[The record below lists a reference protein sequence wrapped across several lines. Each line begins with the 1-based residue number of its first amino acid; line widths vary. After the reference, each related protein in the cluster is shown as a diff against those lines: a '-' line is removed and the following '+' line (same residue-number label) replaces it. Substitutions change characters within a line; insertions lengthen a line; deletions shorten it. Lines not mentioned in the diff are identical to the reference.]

1 MGKIFISYSSKNKEL
16 TEKFIEFLQ
25 LGMGIGREDIF
36 CTVSAHT
43 LKTGEPFI
51 EAIRKEL
58 KDCEAVISLITEDY
72 LNSKFCLIEAG
83 AAWAMSKRYFPLL
96 TVPFSDLAGTP
107 LQGLQMRLLDDEEA
121 LSSIYD
127 EMTEWGVVRK
137 RQTAEFYKRMEQFV
151 EYIRQLRGKNFNN
164 Y

>member
-1 MGKIFISYSSKNKEL
+1 
-16 TEKFIEFLQ
+16 
-25 LGMGIGREDIF
+25 
-36 CTVSAHT
+36 
-43 LKTGEPFI
+43 
-51 EAIRKEL
+51 
-58 KDCEAVISLITEDY
+58 
-72 LNSKFCLIEAG
+72 
-83 AAWAMSKRYFPLL
+83 MSKRYFPLL
-96 TVPFSDLAGTP
+96 TVPFSDLVGTP

-151 EYIRQLRGKNFNN
+151 EYIRQPRGKNFNN

>member
-1 MGKIFISYSSKNKEL
+1 
-16 TEKFIEFLQ
+16 
-25 LGMGIGREDIF
+25 
-36 CTVSAHT
+36 
-43 LKTGEPFI
+43 
-51 EAIRKEL
+51 
-58 KDCEAVISLITEDY
+58 
-72 LNSKFCLIEAG
+72 
-83 AAWAMSKRYFPLL
+83 
-96 TVPFSDLAGTP
+96 
-107 LQGLQMRLLDDEEA
+107 MRLLDDEEA

>member
-96 TVPFSDLAGTP
+96 TVPFSDLAGTL
-107 LQGLQMRLLDDEEA
+107 LQGL
-121 LSSIYD
+121 
-127 EMTEWGVVRK
+127 
-137 RQTAEFYKRMEQFV
+137 
-151 EYIRQLRGKNFNN
+151 
-164 Y
+164 